1 MKNEQILEVALAAKQ
16 FENGVFVG
24 KVVELPNKLTLVCVD
39 RSHFRFGESTIL
51 SLYDLN
57 IARDN
62 NNYSSSSVSIKDNEI
77 ILTKWIN
84 MIDKDG
90 DIHRCKIE
98 SCAKMSNNIYQLID
112 SVEDIYWSLYIQL

>member
-1 MKNEQILEVALAAKQ
+1 MKNEQILEAALAAKQ
-16 FENGVFVG
+16 FDGLFVG
-24 KVVELPNKLTLVCVD
+24 KVVELPKSTLVCVD

-51 SLYDLN
+51 SRYDLN
-57 IARDN
+57 IVRDN
-62 NNYSSSSVSIKDNEI
+62 NYLSSSVSIKDSEI
-77 ILTKWIN
+77 ILTKWVN